1 MQAPVD
7 QEQLEAA
14 AEAARKHFAWTQM
27 LYNFQHLK
35 TAAQVGFLVKHKMID
50 SVEVPLR
57 TGAAKRQENTKAL
70 RAWFEANW
78 DKVKAETASA

>member
-1 MQAPVD
+1 MQAPAD
-7 QEQLEAA
+7 LEQVALA
-14 AEAARKHFAWTQM
+14 AEAVRKDFAWKAM

-35 TAAQVGFLVKHKMID
+35 TAAQVGFLVQRKMID

-78 DKVKAETASA
+78 DKVKSDAQPA